1 MWKDFFYYTRSEQRV
16 IVALLLVL
24 AVLVGVQIGRR
35 SVSQEGEM
43 QAPDSAETVALRQLE
58 AHKRGSSRQQ
68 ENAGSRHRLEVPVR
82 LHPFDPNTAD
92 SVTLRG
98 LGLPPHVV
106 RNLLK
111 YRSKGGVFRSPEAL
125 SRIYGLTPSLY
136 QTLQPYIQLPL
147 SERPPSSGGR
157 VKTTALSS
165 AAVTDSVSGRTA
177 PAEGRRVVKYPVGTV
192 LDLNRCDTAE
202 LKKIPGIG
210 SVRARKIVAYRERL
224 GGYYDVAQ
232 LRDILPE
239 ELSLEQWF
247 RVVPG
252 EGLRPLSVNSDGL
265 ERLRRH
271 PYMDFYKAKVIVEH
285 RRRRGKLTSLA
296 QLSLYEEFT
305 EQDLERLAPY
315 LSFD

>member
-1 MWKDFFYYTRSEQRV
+1 MWKDFFFYTRSEQRV
-16 IVALLLVL
+16 IVGLLLLL
-24 AVLVGVQIGRR
+24 AVLAGIQIGRQ
-35 SVSQEGEM
+35 SVGQQEAL
-43 QAPDSAETVALRQLE
+43 QVPDSVER
-58 AHKRGSSRQQ
+58 
-68 ENAGSRHRLEVPVR
+68 AGIRRLTAGKVPADADVPVR

-92 SVTLRG
+92 SATLRG
-98 LGLPPHVV
+98 LGLPPQVV

-111 YRSKGGVFRSPEAL
+111 YRSKGGVFRSPESF
-125 SRIYGLTPSLY
+125 SRIYGLAPDLY
-136 QTLQPYIQLPL
+136 QILLPYLRLPVPAPA
-147 SERPPSSGGR
+147 RPLVGRQEKPTAVLPDTAADSTSGKVR
-157 VKTTALSS
+157 RP
-165 AAVTDSVSGRTA
+165 AAVRA
-177 PAEGRRVVKYPVGTV
+177 VKYPVGTV
-192 LDLNRCDTAE
+192 LDLNRCDTTE

-305 EQDLERLAPY
+305 GQDLERLAPY

>member
-16 IVALLLVL
+16 IVGLLLLL
-24 AVLVGVQIGRR
+24 AVLAGIQIGRR
-35 SVSQEGEM
+35 WGRQEEVL
-43 QAPDSAETVALRQLE
+43 QVPDSVERVGIRRLTAGKVPTDSAL
-58 AHKRGSSRQQ
+58 
-68 ENAGSRHRLEVPVR
+68 PVR

-98 LGLPPHVV
+98 LGLPPQVV

-111 YRSKGGVFRSPEAL
+111 YRSKGGVFRSPESF
-125 SRIYGLTPSLY
+125 SRIYGLAPDLY
-136 QTLQPYIQLPL
+136 QTLLPYLRLP
-147 SERPPSSGGR
+147 
-157 VKTTALSS
+157 A
-165 AAVTDSVSGRTA
+165 TA
-177 PAEGRRVVKYPVGTV
+177 PARPLAGRPEKPTAVLPDTDTDSTSGKVRRSTAVRSVKYPVGTV